1 MNADPIVITG
11 MGLVLPCGDGL
22 EAARASWQ
30 EERPCFTP
38 LPAFLG
44 PGLGGVCTAFN
55 PAGIIPPMTLRRLD
69 RPSRYAWVA
78 AHQAFADAALDP
90 KAEGE
95 RMAIAAGSVTGG
107 SEAGETFMR
116 PYFERGVEGASPMVF
131 PNCVANAASGH
142 LSIAFGIKGP
152 AATLVDRE
160 SAALLALDQGMRWLR
175 AGLVHSVLLVGTDGL
190 FPLLVEL
197 LHGVRRISSEQ
208 PRAGSGKGLVP
219 GEGAQAFVLETLSG
233 AQARGARIR
242 ARIQGWASSAPA
254 KESPAAR
261 RQALAR
267 AVEELGLIAPER
279 WIGGA
284 SGLATLDDTELPLA
298 AAHPEWPVARHPKLL
313 WGEFGGS
320 GGQLLAAA
328 LLEPSRQT
336 LVTSPSSG
344 GPQVALVL
352 EDVSG

>member
-1 MNADPIVITG
+1 
-11 MGLVLPCGDGL
+11 
-22 EAARASWQ
+22 
-30 EERPCFTP
+30 
-38 LPAFLG
+38 
-44 PGLGGVCTAFN
+44 
-55 PAGIIPPMTLRRLD
+55 
-69 RPSRYAWVA
+69 
-78 AHQAFADAALDP
+78 
-90 KAEGE
+90 
-95 RMAIAAGSVTGG
+95 
-107 SEAGETFMR
+107 
-116 PYFERGVEGASPMVF
+116 
-131 PNCVANAASGH
+131 
-142 LSIAFGIKGP
+142 
-152 AATLVDRE
+152 
-160 SAALLALDQGMRWLR
+160 MRWLR
-175 AGLVHSVLLVGTDGL
+175 AGLVRSVLLVGTDGL

-197 LHGVRRISSEQ
+197 LYGVRRITSEL
-208 PRAGSGKGLVP
+208 PRAGSGKGLIP

-267 AVEELGLIAPER
+267 AVEELGPLAPER

-284 SGLATLDDTELPLA
+284 SGLGTLDDSELLLA
-298 AAHPEWPVARHPKLL
+298 ADHPEWPRARHPKLL

-344 GPQVALVL
+344 GPQVALLL
-352 EDVSG
+352 EDVVG